1 MRVAPVGLMY
11 YKNAELAFEVGAR
24 CAALTHGSPSAY
36 LPAGVHASIIANL
49 VQGKGIEE
57 AIDNSIEILK
67 KYDGNEDTLELIE
80 CAKEYAKSDIDTET
94 AIKNLGE
101 GWHGDEAIAISLYC
115 VLKSPEDFEKALF
128 LSVNHDGDSDSTG
141 AIVGNILGTYL
152 GEDKIPSKWK
162 KTVELNK
169 ELNQLATDL
178 YNKPNDIE
186 EKEKRYPTL

>member
-1 MRVAPVGLMY
+1 MNSPVISVRVSDGSVIKLECHDALPST
-11 YKNAELAFEVGAR
+11 AR
-24 CAALTHGSPSAY
+24 L
-36 LPAGVHASIIANL
+36 
-49 VQGKGIEE
+49 
-57 AIDNSIEILK
+57 
-67 KYDGNEDTLELIE
+67 
-80 CAKEYAKSDIDTET
+80 AKEYAKSDIDSET

-128 LSVNHDGDSDSTG
+128 MAVNHDGDSDSTG

-162 KTVELNK
+162 NTVELNK
-169 ELNQLATDL
+169 ELKQLATDL